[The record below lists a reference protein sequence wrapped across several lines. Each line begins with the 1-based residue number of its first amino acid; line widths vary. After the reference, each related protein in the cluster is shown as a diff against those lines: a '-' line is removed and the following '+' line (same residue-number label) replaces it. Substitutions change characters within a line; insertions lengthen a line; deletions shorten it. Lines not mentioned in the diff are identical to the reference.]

1 MNTFKISEEAQTK
14 EILIKN
20 EEDKSFFFDLDIEEK
35 YNKLYS
41 NFDIKERKYDFWET
55 INNKL
60 NSKRQKS
67 ITLDKLHHLLDYKDY
82 DIIDNQDF
90 SFSNN
95 TFNNI
100 EKYSP
105 KMKKGGNKKIFN
117 FNKKNNS
124 MKLLSNQDNPTYEL
138 NLDINNVY
146 NRLYNRGFY
155 IKNKNII
162 KKIKNDEIFSK
173 TMSDFSYVNPNSQKI
188 LLLKNNYN
196 DKKKKIN
203 INVNYYDED
212 ITFKP
217 NIDKNS
223 IKIAN
228 RLQKRGKY
236 ENEKSNF
243 ENSFNND
250 DKKKINQIKYNIFR
264 NNYKNL
270 FNYFNK
276 SKYSNYNKNLNKS
289 ESQRIMSLRKRNI
302 ELSKNKNKEIEKNN
316 DAHVLVKSLNKRKK
330 EFHIYENNKK
340 WKNSRDE
347 KIKKIKEI
355 KETIEISENRKNLDL
370 PGKQNYEKYK
380 NLIIK
385 IFSPKEKIKTYSQLK
400 KKNNTRNKN
409 EFNNNS
415 QKDIKIDENISNSKN
430 KKIKA
435 SNYHRQIFKYV
446 NNEGKELFLFSS
458 YINNKNNNYN
468 YPKKNNMNFGEFAK
482 LVQEN
487 NIDIKNIKNKCNN
500 KLKSQTKINK
510 IKKDKYSL
518 EYKMKY
524 IKKAFSNEKKIKN
537 K

>member
-270 FNYFNK
+270 FN
-276 SKYSNYNKNLNKS
+276 
-289 ESQRIMSLRKRNI
+289 
-302 ELSKNKNKEIEKNN
+302 
-316 DAHVLVKSLNKRKK
+316 
-330 EFHIYENNKK
+330 
-340 WKNSRDE
+340 
-347 KIKKIKEI
+347 
-355 KETIEISENRKNLDL
+355 
-370 PGKQNYEKYK
+370 
-380 NLIIK
+380 
-385 IFSPKEKIKTYSQLK
+385 
-400 KKNNTRNKN
+400 
-409 EFNNNS
+409 
-415 QKDIKIDENISNSKN
+415 
-430 KKIKA
+430 
-435 SNYHRQIFKYV
+435 
-446 NNEGKELFLFSS
+446 
-458 YINNKNNNYN
+458 
-468 YPKKNNMNFGEFAK
+468 
-482 LVQEN
+482 
-487 NIDIKNIKNKCNN
+487 
-500 KLKSQTKINK
+500 
-510 IKKDKYSL
+510 
-518 EYKMKY
+518 
-524 IKKAFSNEKKIKN
+524 
-537 K
+537 